1 MKTGLKFKMEIVD
14 EESIYLFIFF
24 FCMLYRMIS
33 RDKKNE

>member
-14 EESIYLFIFF
+14 EESIYLLFF
-24 FCMLYRMIS
+24 FFACYRMIS